1 MRRRAVVVIPWPLLI
16 LLFPFILAGM
26 ALVVCFY
33 VIAALVAL
41 AKAIVRA
48 RHQRQALIEQARIT
62 HPIPTEREAA
72 PCGS

>member
-16 LLFPFILAGM
+16 LLFPFILATYAAI
-26 ALVVCFY
+26 ALFY
-33 VIAALVAL
+33 VCAAPFAL